1 MVYELPMF
9 PLEHAVLPTTII
21 PLHIFEPR
29 YRSLAADVTVRPEP
43 EFGIAPI
50 ERGREVGGD
59 DVRAEVAV
67 VARVLEFEELPDG
80 RWAVISIA
88 TRRIRVLEW
97 LDDDPYPRAM
107 VDDWPDDDASDYR
120 DRLGDRP
127 LAGIN
132 ESIERIRRAAERIQP
147 GQPVPPPKLNDD
159 PAVATWEAA
168 VFAQLNPF
176 DAMSLLRMP
185 GAAAR
190 VGIAGEFIRERAE
203 VLEALADED
212 V

>member
-1 MVYELPMF
+1 MF
-9 PLEHAVLPTTII
+9 PLEHAILPTSVI

-29 YRSLAADVTVRPEP
+29 YRAFAADVTPRPDP

-59 DVRAEVAV
+59 DVRADVAV
-67 VARVLEFEELPDG
+67 VARVLQFEEFPDG
-80 RWAVISIA
+80 RWAVISVA
-88 TRRIRVLEW
+88 TRRIRVVEW

-107 VDDWPDDDASDYR
+107 VADWPDDDALDYL
-120 DRLGDRP
+120 DQLGATP

-132 ESIERIRRAAERIQP
+132 ESIERICRAAERIQP
-147 GQPVPPPKLNDD
+147 DRPVPPPILNED

-168 VFAQLNPF
+168 AFAQLNPF
-176 DAMSLLRMP
+176 DAMSLLRVP

-190 VGIAGEFIRERAE
+190 LAAAGQLIRERAE
-203 VLEALADED
+203 VLEALADQGG
-212 V
+212 

>member
-1 MVYELPMF
+1 MF
-9 PLEHAVLPTTII
+9 PLEHAVLPTAII

-88 TRRIRVLEW
+88 TRRIRVLDR
-97 LDDDPYPRAM
+97 LDDDPYPRHPAKLRA
-107 VDDWPDDDASDYR
+107 VAFETDPIVTCVEGFVYFFGDSTYVSIKPTSDENV
-120 DRLGDRP
+120 DRLELTVPRANRP
-127 LAGIN
+127 
-132 ESIERIRRAAERIQP
+132 SKFRSHQP
-147 GQPVPPPKLNDD
+147 
-159 PAVATWEAA
+159 
-168 VFAQLNPF
+168 
-176 DAMSLLRMP
+176 
-185 GAAAR
+185 
-190 VGIAGEFIRERAE
+190 
-203 VLEALADED
+203 
-212 V
+212 

>member
-1 MVYELPMF
+1 MF
-9 PLEHAVLPTTII
+9 PLEHAILPTSVI

-29 YRSLAADVTVRPEP
+29 YRALAAEVTPRADP

-59 DVRAEVAV
+59 DVRADVGV
-67 VARVLEFEELPDG
+67 VARVLQFEEFPDG
-80 RWAVISIA
+80 RWGVISVA

-107 VDDWPDDDASDYR
+107 VDDWPDDDALDYL
-120 DRLGDRP
+120 DQLGATP

-147 GQPVPPPKLNDD
+147 GQPVPAPILNDD

-168 VFAQLNPF
+168 AFAQLNPF
-176 DAMSLLRMP
+176 DAMSLLRVP

-190 VGIAGEFIRERAE
+190 LAAAGQLIRDRAE
-203 VLEALADED
+203 VLEALADQGG
-212 V
+212 